1 MLSQWTYDNS
11 KISVLHSTDN
21 TPPSAVTIEL
31 DPISAA
37 APDKSR
43 ENKRNNK

>member
-1 MLSQWTYDNS
+1 MLDHTYEQ
-11 KISVLHSTDN
+11 HSTDN

-37 APDKSR
+37 VTDKSR